1 MAHRVVMKPVNL
13 GEAPKTVCAE
23 ARVRFEEIASALEG
37 IPEDSPFWASARV
50 SRLCLVVR
58 GWYFFYAVDGDMLL
72 VTEARPK

>member
-13 GEAPKTVCAE
+13 GEAPTAVCAE
-23 ARVRFEEIASALEG
+23 ARVRFEEIAAALKG

-50 SRLCLVVR
+50 SRLRLVVR
-58 GWYFFYAVDGDMLL
+58 GWSFFYAVDGDTLL